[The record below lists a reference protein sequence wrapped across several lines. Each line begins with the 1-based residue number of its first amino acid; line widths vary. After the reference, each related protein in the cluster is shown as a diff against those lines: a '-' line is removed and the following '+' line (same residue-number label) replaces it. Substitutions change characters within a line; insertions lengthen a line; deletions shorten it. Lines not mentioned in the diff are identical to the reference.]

1 MQKDSFRR
9 AFDLIDELGLEQ
21 LQKESLVSPTV
32 SRWLLEENEPSS
44 QYFTLTELMG
54 HDKQDDTVR
63 RAREKIG
70 KEGWA
75 ARIFAKQ
82 KENTYWE
89 NKESSYVPKFTGT
102 GWQLPVLADLG
113 VSSEVPRFANAVD
126 HFLELHNV
134 ETGGFS
140 LRPKNQKGF
149 EPHVCNTGNM
159 VRALAKAGYSKD
171 DRVQKAMGWLLS
183 KQLSDSA
190 WNCAPSG
197 KHGSF
202 LATVEPMW
210 ALSEMIKHEPRA
222 EWKDAAANASEFVLR
237 HKVYKSDRDDSVVL
251 FDFLKI
257 HYPTHYCYDFLHG
270 LRVLAELG
278 VPRDE
283 RVGDALRILRAK
295 QLVDGRWPLEAVYR
309 GWRQSHPMHGT
320 ETLSR
325 PEERELVTEGWG
337 TDHTSQLEE
346 AGKPSKWVTL
356 QALLILKRFGLLD
369 SSA

>member
-1 MQKDSFRR
+1 
-9 AFDLIDELGLEQ
+9 
-21 LQKESLVSPTV
+21 
-32 SRWLLEENEPSS
+32 
-44 QYFTLTELMG
+44 MG
-54 HDKQDDTVR
+54 HVEQDASVR
-63 RAREKIG
+63 EAREKIG
-70 KEGWA
+70 REGWA
-75 ARIFAKQ
+75 AKIFAKQ

-89 NKESSYVPKFTGT
+89 NKESSYIPKFSST

-113 VSSEVPRFANAVD
+113 VTSEDPRFANAVE
-126 HFLELHNV
+126 HFFELHNV

-140 LRPKNQKGF
+140 LRPKNQKPF

-159 VRALAKAGYSKD
+159 VRALAKAGYSRD
-171 DRVQKAMGWLLS
+171 DRVGKAMDWLLS
-183 KQLSDSA
+183 KQLADSA

-210 ALSEMIKHEPRA
+210 ALSEMIKHEPRK
-222 EWKDAAANASEFVLR
+222 ELKESAARSSEFVLK
-237 HKVYKSDRDDSVVL
+237 HKIYKSDRDDSVIL

-270 LRVLAELG
+270 LRVLSELG

-283 RVGDALRILRAK
+283 RMGDALRLLRAK
-295 QLVDGRWPLEAVYR
+295 QLVDGLWPLEAVYR
-309 GWRQSHPMHGT
+309 GWRHSHPMHGT
-320 ETLSR
+320 ETVSR

-337 TDHTSQLEE
+337 KDQTLQLEE

-356 QALLILKRFGLLD
+356 QALLVLKRLGT
-369 SSA
+369 A